1 MAMAMQGLDLQA
13 AEILRGQVLEICIDT
28 AFLIAGLTSY
38 AIAAIRRRSG
48 VRTFLWL
55 GIWSASYGLL
65 HILGERAVV
74 LALPHRLWSA
84 IPYIQTTIVYLMLVV
99 AALAW
104 LTLLVGLMR
113 RIIIAL
119 VIAASVTGIL
129 GVGWFAFTGVDDK
142 FLAINNL
149 LAAGVLGILAV
160 TVISKKLS
168 QKYLLLPERGFL
180 VFGTLAF
187 SIEALCANV
196 VHLLGSHTPMLFDHL
211 GFAVLLVAFGYSA
224 LRMTLKN
231 EHRLLTIESELEIAH
246 QIQSSILPTT
256 VPEINHLRIAAAY
269 HPMTEVAG
277 DFYEFLPVDDDHAG
291 FLVADVCGHGVPAAL
306 IASMLKVAVQSVASE
321 ANHPSKLL
329 CGLNRVLA
337 GSLQGQLVSAAY
349 LWIDM
354 QARTAL
360 YSAAGHPPLL
370 RSNHHLESFE
380 SNGLLFGVLPDAAYP
395 VRELPLTKGDRFLLY
410 TDGISEPE
418 NAAGEPFGDKRLA
431 EVLQQHQSLPTADL
445 SHRILTEIE
454 AWQRSSEPR
463 DDMTLIVIDV
473 D

>member
-1 MAMAMQGLDLQA
+1 MAMQGLDVQA

-28 AFLIAGLTSY
+28 AFLIARLMACAT
-38 AIAAIRRRSG
+38 AAIRWRSG

-55 GIWSASYGLL
+55 GIWSGSYGVL
-65 HILGERAVV
+65 HILGAPAFVM
-74 LALPHRLWSA
+74 ALPRRLWFTT
-84 IPYIQTTIVYLMLVV
+84 PYIQTTIVYLMLVV

-104 LTLLVGLMR
+104 LTLLVGVMR

-119 VIAASVTGIL
+119 IVAASGTGVL
-129 GVGWFAFTGVDDK
+129 GVGWFVVTGVGDK
-142 FLAINNL
+142 FLAINNV
-149 LAAGVLGILAV
+149 LAASVLGVLTV
-160 TVISKKLS
+160 TVVSKRLS

-180 VFGTLAF
+180 VFGSLAF

-196 VHLLGSHTPMLFDHL
+196 VHLLGSHTPMPLDHL
-211 GFAVLLVAFGYSA
+211 GFAVLLVAFAYSA

-256 VPEINHLRIAAAY
+256 VPEINNLCIAASY
-269 HPMTEVAG
+269 RPLTSVAG
-277 DFYEFLPVDDDHAG
+277 DFYEFLPVDCMHAG

-306 IASMLKVAVQSVASE
+306 ISSMLKVAVQSVA
-321 ANHPSKLL
+321 ATADDPSAFLA
-329 CGLNRVLA
+329 GLNRTLA
-337 GSLQGQLVSAAY
+337 GPLRGQLVSAAY

-354 QARTAL
+354 KARKAL

-380 SNGLLFGVLPDAAYP
+380 SNGLLFGVLPDAEYP
-395 VRELPLTKGDRFLLY
+395 ERELALRKGDRFLLY

-418 NAAGEPFGDKRLA
+418 NAAGEAFGDKRLA
-431 EVLQQHQSLPTADL
+431 EVPQRHRSLPTADV
-445 SHRILTEIE
+445 SQRILSEIE
-454 AWQRSSEPR
+454 TWQRSSEPR